1 MMHADAGSA
10 GALEPDQDR
19 VMRAAARRGDGNW

>member
-1 MMHADAGSA
+1 MMHADAGCA

-19 VMRAAARRGDGNW
+19 VMRAAARRGGW